1 MTLDITAAASVGT
14 NAFVASAL
22 KHAVASSASTASDNV
37 AKVQADAVAANTILL
52 TKLTTKAA
60 VNAEVANE
68 QQTRT
73 EDLGESH
80 LGTIFS
86 VKA

>member
-14 NAFVASAL
+14 NALVASAP
-22 KHAVASSASTASDNV
+22 KTAVGSSASTASDNV

>member
-14 NAFVASAL
+14 NAFVASAQ
-22 KHAVASSASTASDNV
+22 KTAVGSSASTTSDNV